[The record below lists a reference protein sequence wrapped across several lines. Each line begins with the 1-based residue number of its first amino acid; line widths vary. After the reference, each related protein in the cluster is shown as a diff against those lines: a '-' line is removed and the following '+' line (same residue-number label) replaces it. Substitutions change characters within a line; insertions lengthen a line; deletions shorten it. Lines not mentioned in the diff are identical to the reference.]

1 MASRT
6 VRIGVREVRALQPD
20 DQLFDDAVR
29 GFWAR
34 RRSGPSVTYGVTYR
48 TAEGRQRRYTIGPHG
63 SPWTPDMARAEAL
76 RVLGEK
82 VRGGDPASV
91 KKATR
96 QAHTVS
102 QLCDLYWAD
111 AEKGRLLT
119 RRREP
124 KKASTLL
131 SDQGRID
138 KHIRPLLGHMKV
150 TAVTPADVERFLQ
163 DVSEGKTAA
172 RGKTGKKRGL
182 SNVRGGRGVASRT
195 VGLLG
200 GIFTYAV
207 RKGLCSD
214 NPAHGIMRPADRRK
228 TRRLTDSEY
237 RALGLALRTAVAR
250 NMWPP
255 AIEAVTFLALTG
267 WRSGEALAL
276 RRTDI
281 DLARRTVLTNSKTGP
296 SMRPL
301 SHAACE
307 VLRDAKLTSDLA
319 FPASRS
325 GGQMSGFRRFWHR
338 IAKLGGLPDDISPHT
353 LRHSFASL
361 ASDLGYSEATIGAL
375 LGHRSH
381 TVTGRYTHAADAVLL
396 AASDAVANSTA
407 ELMGNTKPGAV
418 VPLRAAASW

>member
-1 MASRT
+1 MTLSA
-6 VRIGVREVRALQPD
+6 A
-20 DQLFDDAVR
+20 
-29 GFWAR
+29 
-34 RRSGPSVTYGVTYR
+34 SGPAADPALPATGVTYR

-91 KKATR
+91 KRATR

-250 NMWPP
+250 ICGRPP
-255 AIEAVTFLALTG
+255 
-267 WRSGEALAL
+267 S
-276 RRTDI
+276 
-281 DLARRTVLTNSKTGP
+281 
-296 SMRPL
+296 RP
-301 SHAACE
+301 
-307 VLRDAKLTSDLA
+307 
-319 FPASRS
+319 SRS
-325 GGQMSGFRRFWHR
+325 SLSRAGVP
-338 IAKLGGLPDDISPHT
+338 AK
-353 LRHSFASL
+353 HS
-361 ASDLGYSEATIGAL
+361 
-375 LGHRSH
+375 RC
-381 TVTGRYTHAADAVLL
+381 
-396 AASDAVANSTA
+396 
-407 ELMGNTKPGAV
+407 
-418 VPLRAAASW
+418 